1 MAGKTLYISGAS
13 RGIGKAI
20 ALKAAQ
26 DGAKVVIAAKT
37 ATAHPKLPGTIYTA
51 AEESKFKF
59 TYPAHFLLYKLSIF
73 SFSVKLIYVLISLKS
88 CMFQPKNSDGIF
100 IDFLTGV
107 LTLLSRCHKLF

>member
-59 TYPAHFLLYKLSIF
+59 TYPAHFLLHRLSIF
-73 SFSVKLIYVLISLKS
+73 SFSVKLIYVSISGVS
-88 CMFQPKNSDGIF
+88 CMFQQKNCDGIF
-100 IDFLTGV
+100 INFLSGV
-107 LTLLSRCHKLF
+107 LILLSRCHKMF